1 MKHTKEQE
9 NRKAGQ
15 EAPMSREID
24 AEPAGGISHGLL
36 PRLKGT
42 HSLNGMRR
50 NRFPGKAH
58 GGFKD
63 KELRAALSSVRVNN
77 S

>member
-1 MKHTKEQE
+1 M
-9 NRKAGQ
+9 
-15 EAPMSREID
+15 P
-24 AEPAGGISHGLL
+24 EPAGGISHGLL